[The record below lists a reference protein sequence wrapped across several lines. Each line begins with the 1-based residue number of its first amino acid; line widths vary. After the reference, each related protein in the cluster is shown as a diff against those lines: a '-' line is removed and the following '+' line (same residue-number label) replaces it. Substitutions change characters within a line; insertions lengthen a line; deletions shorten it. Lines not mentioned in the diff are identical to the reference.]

1 MTNSKSYHSFLIES
15 LRDPMEASAYIDAV
29 LEEAD
34 PQHIMLALKNV
45 VEAQRQV
52 TDVRDLSW
60 ERIDRILAQSEPP
73 SLVDFARLL
82 TDLGLRLAV
91 VIEEE
96 RLVA

>member
-1 MTNSKSYHSFLIES
+1 MTRSKSYHSFLIES
-15 LRDPMEASAYIDAV
+15 LRDPLEASAYIDAV

-52 TDVRDLSW
+52 TGVRELGGEW
-60 ERIDRILAQSEPP
+60 VDRILAQSEPP
-73 SLVDFARLL
+73 SLVDFAKLL
-82 TDLGLRLAV
+82 NDLGLRLSV
-91 VIEEE
+91 VSEEE

>member
-1 MTNSKSYHSFLIES
+1 
-15 LRDPMEASAYIDAV
+15 
-29 LEEAD
+29 
-34 PQHIMLALKNV
+34 MLALKNV

-82 TDLGLRLAV
+82 TDLGLRLSV

>member
-1 MTNSKSYHSFLIES
+1 M
-15 LRDPMEASAYIDAV
+15 
-29 LEEAD
+29 
-34 PQHIMLALKNV
+34 
-45 VEAQRQV
+45 VEAQRQLNG
-52 TDVRDLSW
+52 VRDLSW

-82 TDLGLRLAV
+82 TDLGLRLSV

>member
-15 LRDPMEASAYIDAV
+15 LRDLMEASAYIDAV

-52 TDVRDLSW
+52 TGIRDLSW
-60 ERIDRILAQSEPP
+60 ERVDRILAQSELP
-73 SLVDFARLL
+73 SLVDFAKLL
-82 TDLGLRLAV
+82 GDLGLRLSV
-91 VIEEE
+91 VSEEE

>member
-1 MTNSKSYHSFLIES
+1 MTKSKSYHSFLIES
-15 LRDPMEASAYIDAV
+15 LRDPLEASAYIDAV

-34 PQHIMLALKNV
+34 SQHIMLALKNV

-52 TDVRDLSW
+52 NGVRDLSW

-73 SLVDFARLL
+73 SLVDFAKLL
-82 TDLGLRLAV
+82 HDLGLRLSV
-91 VIEEE
+91 VSEEE

>member
-1 MTNSKSYHSFLIES
+1 MTRSKSYHSFLIES
-15 LRDPMEASAYIDAV
+15 LRDPLEASAYIDAV

-52 TDVRDLSW
+52 TGVRELSGEW
-60 ERIDRILAQSEPP
+60 VDQILAQSEPP
-73 SLVDFARLL
+73 SLVDFAKLL
-82 TDLGLRLAV
+82 NDLGLRLSV
-91 VIEEE
+91 VSEEE